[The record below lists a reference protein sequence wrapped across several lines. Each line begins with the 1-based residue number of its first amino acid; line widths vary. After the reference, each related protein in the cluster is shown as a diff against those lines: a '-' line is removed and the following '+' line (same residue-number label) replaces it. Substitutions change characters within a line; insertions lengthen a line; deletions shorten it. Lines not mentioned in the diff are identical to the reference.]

1 MYPGRFD
8 SDEGEPAG
16 FNLKNAYFSNSQIAL
31 PFFQHRPL
39 FLIKLNLLPFHS
51 SFFRL
56 LLLVTFFLAA
66 SLIPFIGLFFLMI
79 LPLVLYVLFF
89 LNDPGKTLMAFLSGL
104 CLIAVILSMMHA
116 VLPAFA
122 LAAVGFSGILMAWTA
137 RKNYSIE
144 MVVLLPSLV
153 LLGAIAFYFVYG
165 GLQLSMN
172 PWQMVE
178 NQMREAIE
186 LNMRLYSRLPLNP
199 EEIQAI
205 QDSKPAIIALFT
217 RIFPALCVIAA
228 LFTVWINLI
237 AAGPILRKHG
247 IVLPELSALSEWS
260 APPWLVWIFIAAGA
274 MSVLPQTYIRFP
286 GINIF
291 LVVSF
296 LYLLQGLAIVSFFFQ
311 NKNISMFFRFL
322 AYFLIAI
329 QQMLMIAIAA
339 VGFFNL
345 WIDFRKYF
353 RKDRTTE

>member
-1 MYPGRFD
+1 
-8 SDEGEPAG
+8 
-16 FNLKNAYFSNSQIAL
+16 
-31 PFFQHRPL
+31 
-39 FLIKLNLLPFHS
+39 LIKLNLLPFHS

-122 LAAVGFSGILMAWTA
+122 LAAVGLSGILMAWTA

-153 LLGAIAFYFVYG
+153 ILGAIAFYFVYG
-165 GLQLSMN
+165 GLQLSMS
-172 PWQMVE
+172 PWQLVE

-260 APPWLVWIFIAAGA
+260 APPWLVWIFIAA
-274 MSVLPQTYIRFP
+274 V
-286 GINIF
+286 
-291 LVVSF
+291 

>member
-1 MYPGRFD
+1 
-8 SDEGEPAG
+8 
-16 FNLKNAYFSNSQIAL
+16 
-31 PFFQHRPL
+31 
-39 FLIKLNLLPFHS
+39 LIKLNLLPFHS
-51 SFFRL
+51 PFLRL
-56 LLLVTFFLAA
+56 LTVVTFFLAA
-66 SLIPFIGLFFLMI
+66 SLIPFIGLFFLMT

-89 LNDPGKTLMAFLSGL
+89 LNDPGKTLVAFLAGL
-104 CLIAVILSMMHA
+104 CFIAVILSMMHA

-122 LAAVGFSGILMAWTA
+122 LAAMGLAGMLMAWTA
-137 RKNYSIE
+137 RKIIPSKGLCFYPLCSSWAQ
-144 MVVLLPSLV
+144 LLFISFTTV
-153 LLGAIAFYFVYG
+153 
-165 GLQLSMN
+165 LQLSMS
-172 PWQMVE
+172 PWQLVE
-178 NQMREAIE
+178 KQMREAIE
-186 LNMRLYSRLPLNP
+186 LNMQLYSRLPLNP

-205 QDSKPAIIALFT
+205 QDSKPAVIALFT

-237 AAGPILRKHG
+237 AGGGILRKHG
-247 IVLPELSALSEWS
+247 VVLPELSALSEWN

-296 LYLLQGLAIVSFFFQ
+296 IYLLQGLAIVSFFFQ